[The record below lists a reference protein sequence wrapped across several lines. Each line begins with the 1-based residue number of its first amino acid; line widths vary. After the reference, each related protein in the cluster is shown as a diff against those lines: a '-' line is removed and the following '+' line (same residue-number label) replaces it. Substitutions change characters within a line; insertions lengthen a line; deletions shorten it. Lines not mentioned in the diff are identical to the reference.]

1 MSDSSSVI
9 MAEAAALA
17 LAAAVT
23 ETLNVHHI
31 NFLSDNQQLVH
42 LFNRSDGSNPPN
54 WRIKHLTQS
63 FINHMK
69 EKKYKAL
76 QGPQEPESHS
86 RHISQTGGC
95 RFRVLNS
102 DLLCLLYKFY
112 SCISMSYAGC
122 SQFSNPSIL

>member
-1 MSDSSSVI
+1 MQVHPPEQIYIKATMSDSSSVI

-42 LFNRSDGSNPPN
+42 FFNGSDGSNPPN

-63 FINHMK
+63 FINHTK
-69 EKKYKAL
+69 EKKYRAL
-76 QGPQEPESHS
+76 QGS
-86 RHISQTGGC
+86 RSLVLKMICSASFFSRNSVFFSQ
-95 RFRVLNS
+95 
-102 DLLCLLYKFY
+102 
-112 SCISMSYAGC
+112 
-122 SQFSNPSIL
+122 QFSRNSLF